1 METINKYKT
10 DPDTIYIYSDGS
22 KLSKFGFPRV
32 GAAAVAYLL
41 GNEIEN
47 NKTGLGGHAEVFDA
61 EMVALATAA
70 SLATNLLEDF
80 PETSHIAFF
89 SDSGDRT
96 EICIGTDIA
105 ILAFSSGI
113 LKYYAPF
120 FLNLQPIFTKI
131 GAVTDPYSCRLNRT
145 K

>member
-1 METINKYKT
+1 VALWPGN
-10 DPDTIYIYSDGS
+10 S
-22 KLSKFGFPRV
+22 
-32 GAAAVAYLL
+32 VAYY
-41 GNEIEN
+41 NIYY
-47 NKTGLGGHAEVFDA
+47 
-61 EMVALATAA
+61 ATV
-70 SLATNLLEDF
+70 
-80 PETSHIAFF
+80 
-89 SDSGDRT
+89 DRT